1 MKWSYLCPINE
12 LTMKTINEHD
22 ETLANL
28 VDVQTICL
36 YLHELDVAI

>member
-1 MKWSYLCPINE
+1 
-12 LTMKTINEHD
+12 MKTINEHD